1 MLADLHGLYTAEAIE
16 RTERAVRE
24 AQQQGK
30 PELRVIVGKGLHS
43 KDHVAHIKVRSA
55 ACREAAALL
64 TPCPQPAIE
73 KLMRDYNL
81 SAQLDPHNS
90 GVLVVHLGG
99 GGGGTRDAGG
109 FTREL
114 AKQASGNEEQVS
126 ASGRIRSGQS

>member
-1 MLADLHGLYTAEAIE
+1 M
-16 RTERAVRE
+16 
-24 AQQQGK
+24 
-30 PELRVIVGKGLHS
+30 
-43 KDHVAHIKVRSA
+43 
-55 ACREAAALL
+55 L
-64 TPCPQPAIE
+64 TPCLQPAIE